1 MQYRIISVTIASLLV
16 IILPVMAQDDFE
28 KWVQQQN
35 LSFSE
40 MISEQNQSLDS
51 VTQEFDRY
59 EEDQN
64 QQFEDFQ
71 AAIEQKWEVFK
82 SSSPQ
87 KMVSY
92 DDDLNSRSSVDF
104 EKGEIEVE
112 VIIEDTPGKTS
123 QQSQEEG
130 EIALEKKL
138 QKVITLPAP
147 DNQPILKDQ
156 IADGEGG
163 SISPKTSKVFA
174 KKVVATEAVQKS
186 NITAKDGKPRVKYSV
201 TIKMVPNH
209 IEIRAKRFKANILKQ
224 SKRFKIDPAIVFAI
238 IHTESSFNPKAR
250 SHVPAYGLMQLV
262 PKSGARDAYSY
273 IYKRDKLLS
282 AQYLY
287 IPVNNIELGCAYISK
302 LRHVY
307 FGGIKNDESAYY
319 CTIAGY
325 NTGPGNVAKTMS
337 GTTKLIANANAVNG
351 KTPEQIFKILSNKL
365 PYVETRKYLV
375 KVLERSNYYRSWLK
389 M

>member
-71 AAIEQKWEVFK
+71 AAIEQKWEMFK

>member
-1 MQYRIISVTIASLLV
+1 MENRISKFAIIVLFGMILSLV
-16 IILPVMAQDDFE
+16 AQDDFE
-28 KWVQQQN
+28 KWKEQQDQ
-35 LSFSE
+35 SFFE
-40 MISEQNQSLDS
+40 MDSDQNQYLKS
-51 VTQEFDRY
+51 VTQEFDNFQA
-59 EEDQN
+59 EQN
-64 QQFEDFQ
+64 RQFEKFKAEVDL
-71 AAIEQKWEVFK
+71 KWEVFK
-82 SSSPQ
+82 SSSP
-87 KMVSY
+87 KKVVSY
-92 DDDLNSRSSVDF
+92 DKDLNSRSSIDF
-104 EKGEIEVE
+104 EKGEVEVE
-112 VIIEDTPGKTS
+112 VIIEESLEKTS
-123 QQSQEEG
+123 QQNLREG
-130 EIALEKKL
+130 EVALEKKL
-138 QKVITLPAP
+138 QKVFTQTAP
-147 DNQPILKDQ
+147 DKKPLLKDQ
-156 IADGEGG
+156 IADDLGKP
-163 SISPKTSKVFA
+163 ISPKTSKAFA
-174 KKVVATEAVQKS
+174 KEAIKNQDVKKS
-186 NITAKDGKPRVKYSV
+186 NIKAKDGKPRVKYSV
-201 TIKMVPNH
+201 TIKMIPNH

-224 SKRFKIDPAIVFAI
+224 STRFKIDPAIVFAI

-282 AQYLY
+282 AKYLY

-307 FGGIKNDESAYY
+307 FGSIKNDESAYY

-337 GTTKLIANANAVNG
+337 GTTKLIANADAVNG
-351 KTPEQIFKILSNKL
+351 KTPEQIFKILTNKL